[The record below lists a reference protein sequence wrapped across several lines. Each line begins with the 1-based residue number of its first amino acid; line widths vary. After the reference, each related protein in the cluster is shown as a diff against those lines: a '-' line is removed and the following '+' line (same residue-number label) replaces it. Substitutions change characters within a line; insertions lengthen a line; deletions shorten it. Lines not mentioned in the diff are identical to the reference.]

1 MSEDKS
7 FVIVV
12 GAVALSFLLLF
23 GGLIL
28 DSHLQGIRKFETFQ
42 SCILSRGIW
51 VDTRGTGTCIIVE
64 QMYRE

>member
-1 MSEDKS
+1 MSDDKA

-28 DSHLQGIRKFETFQ
+28 DNQLKGARKHEAFQ

-51 VDTRGTGTCIIVE
+51 VDTKGTGTCIIVE